1 MDDKRTKIQA
11 QLDAVRTSY
20 IASLIGKR
28 ESIRSNWDQLKSSWM
43 ADKYDQIYLIIHGL
57 AGSAETF
64 GFPQITQ
71 QARTVVNYFKKLN
84 PQTAPVSMDEIHEI
98 NQEMM
103 KLLKLLQQPK

>member
-20 IASLIGKR
+20 IASLINKR
-28 ESIRSNWDQLKSSWM
+28 ESLRSNWDQLKSCWA
-43 ADKYDQIYLIIHGL
+43 ADVFDQLYLIIHGL

-84 PQTAPVSMDEIHEI
+84 PHTAPISHDEINEI
-98 NQEMM
+98 NQEIM
-103 KLLKLLQQPK
+103 KLLQLLQQPK